1 MAYGQFGLM
10 GRHMGL
16 DISDPVDFSMFRKIS
31 SP

>member
-16 DISDPVDFSMFRKIS
+16 EITDPEDLTMVI
-31 SP
+31 